1 MVESIFVE
9 IISEENYTK
18 SSIIGCIYPKQDT
31 NEFTEC
37 FIYSLLDKLS
47 TENKATLIIGDFN
60 ISLLNC
66 DSYNNTSQFAD
77 TMHSHDFTS
86 FISIPT
92 RIVGHSKTLI
102 NNIFYD
108 KPANNILAGNTCPI
122 ISDHLIQFLIE
133 PKSSCKTTSNVKNKA
148 RCYRNFN

>member
-18 SSIIGCIYPKQDT
+18 SSIIGYIYPKQDT

-60 ISLLNC
+60 INLLNC

-108 KPANNILAGNTCPI
+108 KPANNILTGNTCPI

-133 PKSSCKTTSNVKNKA
+133 PNPLVKQHQT
-148 RCYRNFN
+148 